1 MDRKSIHEKIAELT
15 ELINI
20 NNNRLFLHDD
30 KIAQLEIDVLRKNV
44 IELYEQI
51 NLLHINNL
59 KSKALVTLTSAN
71 NDKIAL
77 ENFEVEEPTPVS
89 KKETPVVEEIVMP
102 PKPPA
107 TPPVDIVEEVQ
118 NTIKMEKQEPVVEV
132 VPEEIIVEKVVPPVE
147 EIKVEEIKQTKIE
160 EKPPVEKPTQQAI
173 FQESSELKTTSANS
187 NSIQEKENK
196 NLFEKYRS
204 AKIDSIKKAISILKK
219 YEYQNGLF
227 KNDPKAYTEAIEML
241 DNSASGEV
249 AISLLENSWRKQY
262 EWGEKQENLVEE
274 LKELVYRRHS

>member
-59 KSKALVTLTSAN
+59 KNKEAITLTSAN

-77 ENFEVEEPTPVS
+77 ENFEVEEPSPFTEQ
-89 KKETPVVEEIVMP
+89 ETPVAEEKVVAP
-102 PKPPA
+102 
-107 TPPVDIVEEVQ
+107 TPPITIPAEIVEEVQ
-118 NTIKMEKQEPVVEV
+118 NTIKSDKKEAAIET
-132 VPEEIIVEKVVPPVE
+132 VPEEIIVEKVTPPVE
-147 EIKVEEIKQTKIE
+147 EIKVEAIKQPEI
-160 EKPPVEKPTQQAI
+160 VEKPTVEKPPQQAL
-173 FQESSELKTTSANS
+173 FHESSELKTTSAKS
-187 NSIQEKENK
+187 NSLQDKENK
-196 NLFEKYRS
+196 NLFEKFRS

-219 YEYQNGLF
+219 YEYQSGLF
-227 KNDPKAYTEAIEML
+227 KNDPKAYTDAIEML
-241 DNSASGEV
+241 DNSASGDI
-249 AISLLENSWRKQY
+249 AISLLENSYRKQY

>member
-59 KSKALVTLTSAN
+59 KNKEAVVLTSAN

-77 ENFEVEEPTPVS
+77 ETFEIEEPNPIVAAPAPEPIEQE
-89 KKETPVVEEIVMP
+89 KIVEEIP
-102 PKPPA
+102 L
-107 TPPVDIVEEVQ
+107 VEEKIEAKEEFL
-118 NTIKMEKQEPVVEV
+118 NTIKEEKPTPIIIEKPVEV
-132 VPEEIIVEKVVPPVE
+132 IVEKVAPPVE
-147 EIKVEEIKQTKIE
+147 ELKVETVK
-160 EKPPVEKPTQQAI
+160 KPENNGPQQPL
-173 FQESSELKTTSANS
+173 FHESSELKTEAFKPAASANVH
-187 NSIQEKENK
+187 K

-204 AKIDSIKKAISILKK
+204 AKIDSIKKSISILKK
-219 YEYQNGLF
+219 YEYQGNLF
-227 KNDPKAYTEAIEML
+227 KNDPKAYTDAIEML

-249 AISLLENSWRKQY
+249 AISLIENSWSKQY
-262 EWGEKQENLVEE
+262 EWGEKQESLVEE

>member
-51 NLLHINNL
+51 NMLHINNL
-59 KSKALVTLTSAN
+59 KNKDEVVLTSGN

-77 ENFEVEEPTPVS
+77 DTFDVEVSEP
-89 KKETPVVEEIVMP
+89 IIQA
-102 PKPPA
+102 KPPVKEENIIVD
-107 TPPVDIVEEVQ
+107 TPISDEKIEAIKEVI
-118 NTIKMEKQEPVVEV
+118 NTIKEEKTAP
-132 VPEEIIVEKVVPPVE
+132 PIEEKPIEIVVEKVMPPVE
-147 EIKVEEIKQTKIE
+147 EIKVADLKPAEIVEEPTVV
-160 EKPPVEKPTQQAI
+160 KPPQQAL
-173 FQESSELKTTSANS
+173 FHESSELKTTSS
-187 NSIQEKENK
+187 NPPKEKENK

-219 YEYQNGLF
+219 YEYQSGLF
-227 KNDPKAYTEAIEML
+227 KNDPKAYTDAIEML
-241 DNSASGEV
+241 DNSASGDI
-249 AISLLENSWRKQY
+249 AISLLENSYRKQY

>member
-59 KSKALVTLTSAN
+59 KNKEAVSLTSAN

-77 ENFEVEEPTPVS
+77 ENFEVEEPAPEL
-89 KKETPVVEEIVMP
+89 KQEIPVVEEKVMP
-102 PKPPA
+102 P
-107 TPPVDIVEEVQ
+107 TPEIPKLVEIVEEVE
-118 NTIKMEKQEPVVEV
+118 NTIKTEKTTQVVEAIT
-132 VPEEIIVEKVVPPVE
+132 EEIVVEKVAPPVE
-147 EIKVEEIKQTKIE
+147 EIKVEELKKPEIIAT
-160 EKPPVEKPTQQAI
+160 PPVEKPPQQAL
-173 FQESSELKTTSANS
+173 FHESSELKTTSAKNNS
-187 NSIQEKENK
+187 LQDKENK
-196 NLFEKYRS
+196 NVFEKYRS

-219 YEYQNGLF
+219 YEYQSALF
-227 KNDPKAYTEAIEML
+227 KNDSKAYTDAIEML

>member
-59 KSKALVTLTSAN
+59 KNKVAASLTSAN

-77 ENFEVEEPTPVS
+77 ENFEVEDEAEVIEPIAPI
-89 KKETPVVEEIVMP
+89 VEEKIIPIIP
-102 PKPPA
+102 PIAKL
-107 TPPVDIVEEVQ
+107 VEIVEEVQ
-118 NTIKMEKQEPVVEV
+118 NTIKTEKKEPEV
-132 VPEEIIVEKVVPPVE
+132 APVAEEIIVEKVAPPVE
-147 EIKVEEIKQTKIE
+147 EIKVEEIKKPEIVET
-160 EKPPVEKPTQQAI
+160 PPVAKPQQPL
-173 FQESSELKTTSANS
+173 FHESSELKTTSANT
-187 NSIQEKENK
+187 NPTKEKENK
-196 NLFEKYRS
+196 NVFEKYRS

-219 YEYQNGLF
+219 YEYQSGLF
-227 KNDPKAYTEAIEML
+227 KNDPKAYTDAIEML

-249 AISLLENSWRKQY
+249 AISLLENKWSTQY

-274 LKELVYRRHS
+274 LKELVYRRYS

>member
-59 KSKALVTLTSAN
+59 KNKEAVSLTSAN

-77 ENFEVEEPTPVS
+77 ENFEVEEPAPEV
-89 KKETPVVEEIVMP
+89 KQEIPVVEEKVMP
-102 PKPPA
+102 P
-107 TPPVDIVEEVQ
+107 TPEIPKLVEIVEEVQ
-118 NTIKMEKQEPVVEV
+118 NTIKTEKTTQVVEAIT
-132 VPEEIIVEKVVPPVE
+132 EEIVVEKVAPPVE
-147 EIKVEEIKQTKIE
+147 EIKVEELKKPEIIAT
-160 EKPPVEKPTQQAI
+160 PPVEKPPQQAL
-173 FQESSELKTTSANS
+173 FHESSELKTTSAKNNS
-187 NSIQEKENK
+187 LQDKENK
-196 NLFEKYRS
+196 NVFEKYRS

-219 YEYQNGLF
+219 YEYQSALF
-227 KNDPKAYTEAIEML
+227 KNDSKAYTDAIEML